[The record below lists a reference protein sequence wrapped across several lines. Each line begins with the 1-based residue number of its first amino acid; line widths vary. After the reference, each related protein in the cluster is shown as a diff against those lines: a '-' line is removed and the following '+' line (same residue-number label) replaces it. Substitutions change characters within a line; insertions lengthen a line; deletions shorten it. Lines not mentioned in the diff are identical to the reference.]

1 MTSPTA
7 WTHSSGTP
15 SGMLA
20 ASHLFS
26 TWCKAHGYGVLGR
39 LACGLGSKEW
49 GSLNFLFGVLLFDI
63 KEPNCFCLLQ
73 PA

>member
-7 WTHSSGTP
+7 WTHGSGTP

-26 TWCKAHGYGVLGR
+26 TWCKAHGCGVSGR

-49 GSLNFLFGVLLFDI
+49 GSHNFLVGVLLF
-63 KEPNCFCLLQ
+63 
-73 PA
+73 